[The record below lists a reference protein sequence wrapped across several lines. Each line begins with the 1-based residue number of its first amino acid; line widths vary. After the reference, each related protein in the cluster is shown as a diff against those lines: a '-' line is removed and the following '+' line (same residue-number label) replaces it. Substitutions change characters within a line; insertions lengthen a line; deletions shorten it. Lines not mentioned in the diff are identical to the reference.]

1 MVGSPKSPT
10 HNPDEAEDIID
21 MRRRELLGIIIAGVA
36 WPLTGRTQQRRE
48 HMRELKLLREM
59 AKGKDDIKAAIAA
72 EVKRG
77 ELRQFY
83 VKRVETGGPGA
94 FAELNDE
101 ELQQAILEQ
110 TRELAELDPEF
121 AKQLAQQKRATKH

>member
-1 MVGSPKSPT
+1 M
-10 HNPDEAEDIID
+10 
-21 MRRRELLGIIIAGVA
+21 
-36 WPLTGRTQQRRE
+36 LTLDA

-94 FAELNDE
+94 FSELNDE
-101 ELQQAILEQ
+101 ELQHAILEQ
-110 TRELAELDPEF
+110 TRELG
-121 AKQLAQQKRATKH
+121 RAGPRVCETVGATEARDQALEPWPTSVTVPITDHGLKERFNS